1 MECISLLVIS
11 GKSKAVLS
19 AHQTSS
25 ISLQAFI
32 MAFTSDMIPRMV
44 YLYAYSKESSMKGYI
59 NDSLSVFNVSH
70 IPPAHMPDEVTLRL
84 KNVTTTC
91 R

>member
-1 MECISLLVIS
+1 
-11 GKSKAVLS
+11 
-19 AHQTSS
+19 
-25 ISLQAFI
+25 

-70 IPPAHMPDEVTLRL
+70 IPDNHMPDEFTLRS

-91 R
+91 RCEATAGLP

>member
-1 MECISLLVIS
+1 
-11 GKSKAVLS
+11 
-19 AHQTSS
+19 
-25 ISLQAFI
+25 

-44 YLYAYSKESSMKGYI
+44 YLYAYSKESNMRGYI
-59 NDSLSVFNVSH
+59 NESLSVFNISH
-70 IPPAHMPDEVTLRL
+70 IPPAHMPDELTLRL

>member
-1 MECISLLVIS
+1 MLVFVA
-11 GKSKAVLS
+11 SKPEPS
-19 AHQTSS
+19 AHQTSCV
-25 ISLQAFI
+25 SLQAFI

-44 YLYAYSKESSMKGYI
+44 YLYAYSNESNMKGYI

-70 IPPAHMPDEVTLRL
+70 IPEAHMPDELTLRL
-84 KNVTTTC
+84 KNVTTIC